1 MVPTDRMAQEQSR
14 NLWFFLLFS
23 IFLKAVNGAILQTPT
38 HIFRIYEVSYLANA
52 PDSVLMYV
60 SSKLLSETAVF
71 INVNLLTNI
80 VHLRVY
86 STSVLHSFVLA
97 CYSVAVEGVTHIQIR
112 FPLIFSSAV
121 GLAYI
126 ASYSSMPAALFLHC
140 NGCLFFL
147 RIKFQNGSEMY

>member
-23 IFLKAVNGAILQTPT
+23 IFLKTVNGAILQTPT
-38 HIFRIYEVSYLANA
+38 HIFRIYAASYLANV

-60 SSKLLSETAVF
+60 SSKLLSETVIF
-71 INVNLLTNI
+71 MNVNLLTNI

-86 STSVLHSFVLA
+86 STSVSHSYVLA
-97 CYSVAVEGVTHIQIR
+97 CYSAVVEGVTHIKIK

-126 ASYSSMPAALFLHC
+126 TSYSSMPTALFLHC
-140 NGCLFFL
+140 NGCLF
-147 RIKFQNGSEMY
+147 S